1 MLSWRG
7 VAIMMAG
14 LIGVAAVNAGDSE
27 NQIITLK
34 DGTRL
39 TFLGLTYGTHHVAPH
54 YERLPTGNP
63 IYTPKDATVAWVEA
77 EHDPGRW
84 PSFELLVSDKAK
96 TGCVNSEKRSSSH
109 VKNGLDVLGFV
120 LDAYP
125 RWDKEMVIRAKP
137 YNEAIAPGQF
147 LVSNAEPV
155 SLEEWTPEHMPVTKS
170 DGDFEVTLTKVI
182 AGVSKP
188 YWRGKPP
195 PEKDVANQCVRIAFH
210 FRQNGASATNW
221 LPRLIK
227 TTDAAG
233 NFVLRALSEYPQ
245 DGIFDHPQPGKAW
258 TPRMDGY
265 FYRPGLWPDAS
276 PWKLR
281 MEFTRTSGFD
291 DFEIL
296 TLTNL
301 AVRAGSQE
309 EADEAWSWD
318 DSKTNFTYTTATVNG
333 VRVKVLEPLLYP
345 AAILN
350 GEKHIRVMI
359 YTDPTPPVQELRMT
373 LIAATD
379 DEGQPI
385 WSPFPSSWA
394 GHYDLDFPRPREIKS
409 LNLKLAL
416 HKSRFVEFTVKPAK
430 M

>member
-1 MLSWRG
+1 MLLWRG
-7 VAIMMAG
+7 VAIVIAG
-14 LIGVAAVNAGDSE
+14 LSGVAAVNAGDSQ

-39 TFLGLTYGTHHVAPH
+39 TFLGLTYGTHHVAPR
-54 YERLPTGNP
+54 YETLPTGNP
-63 IYTPKDATVAWVEA
+63 INTPKDATVAWVEA

-84 PSFELLVSDKAK
+84 PSFELLVSDKAN

-109 VKNGLDVLGFV
+109 VRNGVDVLGFV
-120 LDAYP
+120 LDAFP
-125 RWDKEMVIRAKP
+125 RWDKEMVVRARP
-137 YNEAIAPGQF
+137 YNEAIASGQF
-147 LVSNAEPV
+147 VVANAEPATFHK
-155 SLEEWTPEHMPVTKS
+155 WTPERMPVTKS
-170 DGDFEVTLTKVI
+170 DGDFEVTLTKLI
-182 AGVSKP
+182 AGVPMP
-188 YWRGKPP
+188 YLQGRPSPG
-195 PEKDVANQCVRIAFH
+195 KDVANQCVRIAFN

-227 TTDAAG
+227 TSDAAG

-245 DGIFDHPQPGKAW
+245 DGIFDYPQSGKVW
-258 TPRMDGY
+258 TPRLDGY

-291 DFEIL
+291 DVEIL

-301 AVRAGSQE
+301 AVRAGSQQ
-309 EADEAWSWD
+309 EADDEWTWD

-333 VRVKVLEPLLYP
+333 VHVKVLEPMWYP
-345 AAILN
+345 ATILN
-350 GEKHIRVMI
+350 DEKHIRVMI
-359 YTDPTPPVQELRMT
+359 YTDPTPPLQELRLT
-373 LIAATD
+373 LIQATD
-379 DEGQPI
+379 EQGEAL
-385 WSPFPSSWA
+385 WAFPSGWA